1 LTESEP
7 RAKGCDH
14 PTGCHTGTVPLFAS
28 ATVGARYWVLVEHPG
43 PWARSVAETALP
55 EPVADLVAR
64 AGELGVRVQLIRRP
78 GERRSRRANPVAET
92 AAATGGGD
100 AEKPFHVLVA
110 YAVGDRPWLAEGWL
124 ADLRDLDLRSL
135 VAGAVPESCI
145 LKDEPVFLVCTH
157 AKRNAC
163 CARIGLPLA
172 RALGAELPGLVW
184 ETSHVGGDRYA
195 ANLVCLPH
203 GLYYGSMSQAAA
215 IAAASAY
222 RRGEIVLDRFRGRAG
237 IPEPLQAAE
246 HFVRSLT
253 GELSVGGVA
262 VESSRPDGDAT
273 EIVISSG
280 GARYRVVVER
290 TVFTPPCGTACA
302 ETITTYRLAS
312 LDRLDPDQYALA
324 YSSLGSGEHHG

>member
-1 LTESEP
+1 MGPLGGGD
-7 RAKGCDH
+7 RA
-14 PTGCHTGTVPLFAS
+14 P
-28 ATVGARYWVLVEHPG
+28 GA
-43 PWARSVAETALP
+43 
-55 EPVADLVAR
+55 VADLVAAR
-64 AGELGVRVQLIRRP
+64 RGARRP
-78 GERRSRRANPVAET
+78 GPAHPQARGAAFAQSEPGAET

-172 RALGAELPGLVW
+172 RALAAELPGLVW

-273 EIVISSG
+273 ETVVSSG
-280 GARYRVVVER
+280 GVAVSG
-290 TVFTPPCGTACA
+290 CGRAHGVHPA
-302 ETITTYRLAS
+302 VRHGLRR
-312 LDRLDPDQYALA
+312 DD
-324 YSSLGSGEHHG
+324 HHLPAGLTGQAHA